1 MCYHPLRR
9 ETLARLEHETGPT
22 EATSER
28 TDPETDPMD
37 ERDDSET
44 VPEHDPDKP
53 DPETVQRPE
62 PVGFA

>member
-9 ETLARLEHETGPT
+9 EALARLEHETGPT

-37 ERDDSET
+37 ERDD
-44 VPEHDPDKP
+44 
-53 DPETVQRPE
+53 PETVQRPE

>member
-9 ETLARLEHETGPT
+9 EALARLEHETGPT

-37 ERDDSET
+37 ERDDPET